1 MLENG
6 MIVDGKYKILNKI
19 GRGGMSTV
27 YLAMNERA
35 NRQWAIKEIQ
45 KKGNRYY
52 RTMREELLAET
63 DILKRLDHPNLPKIG
78 IQRYI
83 SDRDGLH
90 RRKTAQPDIA
100 GARGT
105 ISGSGSCMGK
115 TTL

>member
-63 DILKRLDHPNLPKIG
+63 DILKRLDHPNLPKIADVLEYKD
-78 IQRYI
+78 IFLI
-83 SDRDGLH
+83 VNGLH
-90 RRKTAQPDIA
+90 RRKTLSLNIA

-105 ISGSGSCMGK
+105 ISGSG
-115 TTL
+115 